1 MTSFKENLIRETKRR
16 ILEESIPRIKKCLA
30 SLSEQEIW
38 FKPNEHS
45 NSVGNLIL
53 HLCGNVTQWIG
64 SGLGKLPDNRLRDLE
79 FSEKGPL
86 PTATLILALDQL
98 EPLINES
105 LHKITEDDLL
115 NLHDVQVYQETG
127 ISVLVHV
134 VEHFSYH
141 TGQIAFFT
149 KWLKNMDLAFYPEDL
164 G

>member
-1 MTSFKENLIRETKRR
+1 MTSFKENLITETKRR
-16 ILEESIPRIKKCLA
+16 IIEESIPRIKKCLA
-30 SLSEQEIW
+30 SLNEQEIW

-53 HLCGNVTQWIG
+53 HLCGNVTQWVG

-86 PTATLILALDQL
+86 PTEKLIQALDQL
-98 EPLINES
+98 ELLIHETLN
-105 LHKITEDDLL
+105 KITEEDLL

-127 ISVLVHV
+127 LSILVHV

-149 KWLKNMDLAFYPEDL
+149 KWRKNMDMAFYPEDL